1 MLCSANRASGVDLY
15 EPVTLGSKTI
25 QRDSSDCG
33 VPQLLSLATEY
44 LIPKG
49 PRYWILTCAIFTPES
64 EQAAVPSYK

>member
-15 EPVTLGSKTI
+15 EPITLGSKTI

-44 LIPKG
+44 LIPKDRG
-49 PRYWILTCAIFTPES
+49 TRSCAIFTPES
-64 EQAAVPSYK
+64 EQAAVLSYK